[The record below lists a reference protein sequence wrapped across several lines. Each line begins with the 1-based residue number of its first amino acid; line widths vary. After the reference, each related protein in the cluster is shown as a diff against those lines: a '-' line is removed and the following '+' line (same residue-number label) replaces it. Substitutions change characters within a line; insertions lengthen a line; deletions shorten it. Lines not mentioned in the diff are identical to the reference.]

1 MFVNQ
6 LFILKTITDSGGH
19 ENLRCI
25 GYARG
30 SLIADNNLDIQE
42 ITLKE
47 AGCEAIF
54 KENVKP
60 GEFQQELNKC
70 LQSLNSYDTLII
82 SRLDRLGQ
90 TTKQLFK
97 VIEDLRQRQIDLRIV
112 DLNIDT
118 NTSEGKSFFIILEA
132 LKEMEYQLLRERTT
146 ISREAA
152 KARGRRGGRKPINQ
166 EVIEKAKRMYAAN
179 KAVTEITNE
188 LSISRTTLYKYLKES
203 KNF

>member
-1 MFVNQ
+1 M
-6 LFILKTITDSGGH
+6 
-19 ENLRCI
+19 RCI
-25 GYARG
+25 GYARE
-30 SLIADNNLDIQE
+30 SLIADNNLDFQE
-42 ITLKE
+42 VTLKE
-47 AGCEAIF
+47 AGCETIF

-97 VIEDLRQRQIDLRIV
+97 VIEDLRQRQIGLRIV

-118 NTSEGKSFFIILEA
+118 NTPEGKNFFIILEA

-166 EVIEKAKRMYAAN
+166 EVVEKAKRMYAAN

-203 KNF
+203 KKL